1 MLCYDCDRRCV
12 IEHRHGQFQLKV
24 GGWGLSSP
32 PPLERGGLLCL
43 EVKRKWHFD
52 RLNQLAPQLCS
63 KASTVR
69 TRTWGRF
76 FFFNLNNSSWEANNI
91 QECHSVVKIPSL
103 TTTQSGSA
111 WVMWKL
117 DDDQSL
123 PWMFPLT
130 PFQTL
135 SAILGAP
142 CGYSGFYS
150 LCGVKGNN
158 RVTQAPLG
166 WYSTFIFSSR
176 WDIYCS

>member
-1 MLCYDCDRRCV
+1 MCYRTQAWTISV
-12 IEHRHGQFQLKV
+12 E
-24 GGWGLSSP
+24 GWGLRVILP

-69 TRTWGRF
+69 TRTWGRFF

-130 PFQTL
+130 PFQTW

>member
-1 MLCYDCDRRCV
+1 MCYSTQAWTISV
-12 IEHRHGQFQLKV
+12 E
-24 GGWGLSSP
+24 GWGLRVIP
-32 PPLERGGLLCL
+32 PPLVRGGLLCL
-43 EVKRKWHFD
+43 EVQKKWHFD

-76 FFFNLNNSSWEANNI
+76 YFLILIIRHGRLIII

-117 DDDQSL
+117 DDGQSL
-123 PWMFPLT
+123 AWMFPIT

-135 SAILGAP
+135 PAILGAP
-142 CGYSGFYS
+142 GGYSGFTVCAA
-150 LCGVKGNN
+150 LK
-158 RVTQAPLG
+158 A
-166 WYSTFIFSSR
+166 I
-176 WDIYCS
+176 IE

>member
-12 IEHRHGQFQLKV
+12 IVHRHGQFQLKV
-24 GGWGLSSP
+24 GGWGLSP

-43 EVKRKWHFD
+43 EVQKKWHFD

-76 FFFNLNNSSWEANNI
+76 YFLILIIRHGRLIII

-123 PWMFPLT
+123 PWMFPIT
-130 PFQTL
+130 PSQTL

-142 CGYSGFYS
+142 GGYSGFYS

>member
-1 MLCYDCDRRCV
+1 MCYRTQAWTISVEGWVLRV
-12 IEHRHGQFQLKV
+12 I
-24 GGWGLSSP
+24 P

-43 EVKRKWHFD
+43 EVKKNWHFD
-52 RLNQLAPQLCS
+52 RLNQLAPRLCS

-69 TRTWGRF
+69 TWGRF
-76 FFFNLNNSSWEANNI
+76 YSLILIIRHGRLIII

>member
-1 MLCYDCDRRCV
+1 MCYRTQAWTISV
-12 IEHRHGQFQLKV
+12 E
-24 GGWGLSSP
+24 GWGLRVILP

-43 EVKRKWHFD
+43 EVKKNWHFD
-52 RLNQLAPQLCS
+52 RLNQLAPRLCS

-69 TRTWGRF
+69 TWGRF
-76 FFFNLNNSSWEANNI
+76 YSLILIIRHGRLIII

-123 PWMFPLT
+123 AWMFPIT

-135 SAILGAP
+135 PAILG
-142 CGYSGFYS
+142 G
-150 LCGVKGNN
+150 
-158 RVTQAPLG
+158 PLVAILDF
-166 WYSTFIFSSR
+166 TVCAALKAI
-176 WDIYCS
+176 IE

>member
-63 KASTVR
+63 KASTVH
-69 TRTWGRF
+69 
-76 FFFNLNNSSWEANNI
+76 LNNSSWEANNI